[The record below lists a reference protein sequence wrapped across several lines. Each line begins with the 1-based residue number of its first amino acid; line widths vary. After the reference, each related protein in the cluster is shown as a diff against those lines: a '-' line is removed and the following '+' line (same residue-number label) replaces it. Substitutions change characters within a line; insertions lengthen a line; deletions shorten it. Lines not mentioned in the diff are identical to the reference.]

1 MSAPTTT
8 TVTAPALRLANLDVH
23 AGGRTLVHGVD
34 LELAPGERLGLIG
47 ESGSGKSLTAYA
59 ALGLLDESLRATGTV
74 ELAGVDGNLLDA
86 GEAALCRARGRTAS
100 MVFQEPMTALN
111 PLMRVGAQIAE
122 VLLEHRTVPGRSAAA
137 TAAVELLERVRMPDP
152 EQAVRAY
159 PHQLSGGQRQRVVLA
174 IAMANAPALLVCDE
188 PTTALDVTVQ
198 GQVLELITELARERG
213 TALLFISHDLAVV
226 ASVTDRVAVMQDGR
240 VVEQGP
246 VDEVFTA
253 PSHPYTR
260 ALLAAADLSVLD
272 EHGRLRTTTS
282 TPVRDGPGTPVQ
294 PDAPGTPVPPDA
306 PGTPVQPDDP
316 GTPVQPDAPGTPV
329 PPTGPSR
336 PGGPAAHLVLPEDGP
351 PPVFNE
357 AGDPE
362 HPALIRAR
370 DLTRTYRRA
379 GASVLRRSRPV
390 HALRGVGFDVVEG
403 QALGIVGESGSGKS
417 TLIRQLCGLDRP
429 TSGSLQL
436 AGDDLT
442 DPGRDTLRR
451 VRDAVSIVFQDP
463 MGSLDPRM
471 RVRDIVAEPVLRGD
485 RAQIRDRVA
494 RLLESVGLDAAALD
508 RYPHQFSGGQRQRI
522 AIARALITRPRI
534 LVADEPVSALDVSVR
549 AQVLNLIADLAREYR
564 LTVVLISHDLAVVR
578 HVCDTVA
585 VMNQGRIVEAGPT
598 ADVYTD
604 PQHPFTRR
612 LVAATPRLREALAGR
627 TKGDPA

>member
-8 TVTAPALRLANLDVH
+8 TAIPALRLTDLHVRS
-23 AGGRTLVHGVD
+23 GGRTLVHGVD

-59 ALGLLDESLRATGTV
+59 ALGLLDESLQATGTIA
-74 ELAGVDGNLLDA
+74 LAGVDGNLLDA

-122 VLLEHRTVPGRSAAA
+122 VLLEHRTVPGRAAA
-137 TAAVELLERVRMPDP
+137 AAAAVELLEQVRMPDP
-152 EQAVRAY
+152 EQAARAY

-174 IAMANAPALLVCDE
+174 IAMANAPAVLVCDE

-226 ASVTDRVAVMQDGR
+226 ASVTDRVAVMQNGR
-240 VVEQGP
+240 IVEQGP
-246 VDEVFTA
+246 VDEVLTA

-282 TPVRDGPGTPVQ
+282 
-294 PDAPGTPVPPDA
+294 APAASAAPLREVPVPPA
-306 PGTPVQPDDP
+306 
-316 GTPVQPDAPGTPV
+316 
-329 PPTGPSR
+329 GPQR

-351 PPVFNE
+351 PPVFNAVE
-357 AGDPE
+357 GTADGTGESTGDGAGE
-362 HPALIRAR
+362 GAGEGRALIRAR

-379 GASVLRRSRPV
+379 GASVLRRSHPV
-390 HALRGVGFDVVEG
+390 HALRGVGFDVAEG

-436 AGDDLT
+436 AGDDIT
-442 DPGRDTLRR
+442 DPDRATLRR
-451 VRDAVSIVFQDP
+451 VREAVSIVFQDP

-485 RAQIRDRVA
+485 RAEIRDRVA

-549 AQVLNLIADLAREYR
+549 AQVLNLIAGLAREYR

-598 ADVYTD
+598 ADVYAS
-604 PQHPFTRR
+604 PLHPFTRR
-612 LVAATPRLREALAGR
+612 LVAATPRLRDALADR

>member
-1 MSAPTTT
+1 MQP
-8 TVTAPALRLANLDVH
+8 
-23 AGGRTLVHGVD
+23 G
-34 LELAPGERLGLIG
+34 APG
-47 ESGSGKSLTAYA
+47 
-59 ALGLLDESLRATGTV
+59 
-74 ELAGVDGNLLDA
+74 
-86 GEAALCRARGRTAS
+86 
-100 MVFQEPMTALN
+100 P
-111 PLMRVGAQIAE
+111 
-122 VLLEHRTVPGRSAAA
+122 
-137 TAAVELLERVRMPDP
+137 PD
-152 EQAVRAY
+152 
-159 PHQLSGGQRQRVVLA
+159 
-174 IAMANAPALLVCDE
+174 D
-188 PTTALDVTVQ
+188 
-198 GQVLELITELARERG
+198 
-213 TALLFISHDLAVV
+213 
-226 ASVTDRVAVMQDGR
+226 
-240 VVEQGP
+240 
-246 VDEVFTA
+246 
-253 PSHPYTR
+253 
-260 ALLAAADLSVLD
+260 
-272 EHGRLRTTTS
+272 
-282 TPVRDGPGTPVQ
+282 
-294 PDAPGTPVPPDA
+294 PGTPVPPD
-306 PGTPVQPDDP
+306 G
-316 GTPVQPDAPGTPV
+316 PGTPV

-351 PPVFNE
+351 PPVCNE
-357 AGDPE
+357 AGAPE

-370 DLTRTYRRA
+370 DLTRPYRRA
-379 GASVLRRSRPV
+379 GAWVLRRRRPV

-549 AQVLNLIADLAREYR
+549 AQVLNLIADLAQEYR